1 MTFKK
6 GSVPQGRRASSGR
19 GGRGG
24 MIAAG
29 GGFGSLLLVGL
40 FLLLGGSPGQLGE
53 LLGGQEQAQP
63 AIESGEDANEPLAHC
78 QTLEDGNTYAD
89 CRVDFTGISV
99 DDVWAELL
107 PQQAGIE
114 YTEPGRVIFQQTTQ
128 SGCGMA
134 SAATGPFYCPTDQ
147 TAYFDVSFFEQLESL
162 GGSDG
167 PLAQMYIVAHEF
179 GHHVQ
184 QLEGTLGLSN
194 YNEPGAESNAV
205 KIELQADCYAGIW
218 ASYADKGEDAL
229 LEPITRE
236 QVAAAVET
244 ARAVGDDNIQE
255 RSSGEVR
262 PDTFTHGT
270 SEQRQEAFLAGYRDG
285 TMATCD
291 YLERGV
297 YPS

>member
-24 MIAAG
+24 MVAAG
-29 GGFGSLLLVGL
+29 GGLGSIVLIGL
-40 FLLLGGSPGQLGE
+40 FLLFGGSPGQLNE
-53 LLGGQEQAQP
+53 MLGSQDQSQP
-63 AIESGEDANEPLAHC
+63 AIEDGAGNDDPLAHC

-89 CRVDFTGISV
+89 CRVDYTGISV
-99 DDVWAELL
+99 DNVWADLL

-114 YTEPGRVIFQQTTQ
+114 YTEPGRVIFQDSTQ
-128 SGCGMA
+128 SGCGLA
-134 SAATGPFYCPTDQ
+134 SAATGPFYCPGDQ
-147 TAYFDVSFFEQLESL
+147 AAYFDVSFFNQLESL

-179 GHHVQ
+179 GHHIQ

-218 ASYADKGEDAL
+218 ASHADKGEDAL

-236 QVAAAVET
+236 QIATAVDT

-255 RSSGEVR
+255 RSAGEVR

-270 SEQRQEAFLAGYRDG
+270 SQQRQEAFLTGYNEG
-285 TMATCD
+285 TMSACD
-291 YLERGV
+291 YLNRGV
-297 YPS
+297 YTS